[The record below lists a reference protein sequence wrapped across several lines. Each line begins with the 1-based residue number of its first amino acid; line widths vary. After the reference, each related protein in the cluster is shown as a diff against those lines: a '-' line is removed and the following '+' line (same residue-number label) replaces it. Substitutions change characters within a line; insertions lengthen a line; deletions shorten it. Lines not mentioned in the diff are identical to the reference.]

1 MGGCVRAKPHSPPS
15 TRILGKTIDSRRP
28 RVRSSFDRIVPTQSR
43 LDKDPDRLRSRLRP
57 HRRIRIL
64 RAATMISRRPRPT
77 PTASCRIPHSAI
89 SPTPASPGP
98 KNQRRLCARP
108 QRPDRRR
115 CQSADY
121 RRPPP
126 QACGADVGP
135 LPRMFHRI
143 KVGTRRQTQEFSANA
158 GYCAQANLKIYITGD
173 RP

>member
-115 CQSADY
+115 ASQQIIAAHHLKPAAPTSGHCPECSIASKSAPDA
-121 RRPPP
+121 RPKSSRPMP
-126 QACGADVGP
+126 GTA
-135 LPRMFHRI
+135 RKRI
-143 KVGTRRQTQEFSANA
+143 
-158 GYCAQANLKIYITGD
+158 
-173 RP
+173 